1 MSEANNSN
9 QSGNGGGGVASG
21 GGSGWGSKIG
31 YIGVGIVIGIIAY
44 PFVRRTLS
52 QLQPKMDEL
61 FDTLTGK
68 AENMAEKA
76 SDLFAK
82 AKQGFA
88 HPEKTEGASKPDP
101 DHEHDH
107 SNGGREV

>member
-1 MSEANNSN
+1 MSEANKNN
-9 QSGNGGGGVASG
+9 QDNNGGGGGGGSNASG
-21 GGSGWGSKIG
+21 GGMGWGSKVG

-44 PFVRRTLS
+44 PFVRRTMS
-52 QLQPKMDEL
+52 QLQPKMDQL

-88 HPEKTEGASKPDP
+88 HEGTSSSDVK
-101 DHEHDH
+101 HDH
-107 SNGGREV
+107 SHGEREV